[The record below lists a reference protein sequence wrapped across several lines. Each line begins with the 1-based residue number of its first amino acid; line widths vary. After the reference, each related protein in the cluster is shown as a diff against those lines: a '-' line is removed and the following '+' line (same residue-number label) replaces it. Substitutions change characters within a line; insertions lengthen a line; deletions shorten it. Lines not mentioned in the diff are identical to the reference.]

1 MGNLC
6 VGILEGMFGNGEGY
20 DDGVDTLGASFE
32 KSSLASDKGREM
44 GRLAFCGWV
53 GWGGREREREFGEE
67 WGPTFG
73 REGKI
78 ITRHPCLKKIVVP
91 KCIPMSKIYKKPEL
105 VSYGKS
111 GIILPFEAMTIE
123 NVYIKIFLKL
133 SYLSF
138 A

>member
-1 MGNLC
+1 MMMGLILWVHPLKNPRLHLIREERW
-6 VGILEGMFGNGEGY
+6 VGWPFVG
-20 DDGVDTLGASFE
+20 
-32 KSSLASDKGREM
+32 
-44 GRLAFCGWV
+44 GWV
-53 GWGGREREREFGEE
+53 GRGEREREFGEE

-91 KCIPMSKIYKKPEL
+91 KCIPMSKIYKKPEI